1 MKDIEKHLKEIL
13 KSISGNILGIGI
25 KDEKLIKIIDNNIN
39 INNCTLLNNINT
51 SDSDEKGYIQ
61 TINIRR
67 LRKVFKKKKTD
78 YIIGNMEDLEKYL
91 KYFIKDSIF
100 ISRNKIYLY
109 GKLDKE
115 KFDNLVKKY
124 ERYNVEIA
132 IRRYRQN
139 FLLTIDSQ
147 NAKSYKLKDL
157 GYFIYYTISDLLT
170 IFTDILAK

>member
-67 LRKVFKKKKTD
+67 LRKVFKRKKS
-78 YIIGNMEDLEKYL
+78 IILSA
-91 KYFIKDSIF
+91 IW
-100 ISRNKIYLY
+100 KI
-109 GKLDKE
+109 
-115 KFDNLVKKY
+115 
-124 ERYNVEIA
+124 
-132 IRRYRQN
+132 
-139 FLLTIDSQ
+139 
-147 NAKSYKLKDL
+147 
-157 GYFIYYTISDLLT
+157 
-170 IFTDILAK
+170 